1 MRKALFVFV
10 SLLTSLIVNAQQT
23 SKISG
28 MVSSTDGKAMEAAS
42 VSLLRAKD
50 SALVKI
56 VVADKAGA
64 YEFEKIKQ
72 GDYLLQA
79 EAVGHIKTYSPKFSL
94 KADLKIDVLK
104 LSNAPAEIGG
114 VNVTAKRPLIENKI
128 DKTVVN
134 VDASTT
140 NTGLS
145 ALEILEKSPGV
156 TVDNDGNVSLK
167 GKQGVIIL
175 IDGKPT
181 YLSASDLANYLK
193 NMPSDQLDQVEIMS
207 QPSAKYDATGNSGV
221 INIITKKNKANG
233 FNGSINLT
241 TIFAKYFKTPNSLN
255 LNWRQGKFNVFAN
268 YSYAYW
274 QGFNDINI
282 DKSLRN
288 DQNTPFN
295 RYMYQHTYG
304 RIKDVSHDFKVGT
317 DFYADKN
324 TTLGVVVKGELDN
337 SVFHATGISNI
348 YDSLHNFVQYNQAV
362 SETKSPLTNL
372 GFNLNFLRKLKGK
385 DREITADVDY
395 IFYHTPAEQYS
406 YNYLYNSDGL
416 ASSAPYLLNGYLP
429 SNIHIFSFKSDY
441 KQPLKGDASLEAGIK
456 TSFVTTN
463 NDAQYTLYNNIT
475 QKWDPDD
482 TLSNNFIYKENINA
496 AYVNFRKKI
505 KKISIQLGLRAEQT
519 VADGNQVTKQ
529 ISFHKNYVNLFPTAY
544 FNYQKNDNNT
554 FGLSFGRRIQRP
566 GYDNLNPFQFQLD
579 RYTYQQGNP
588 NLQPQFSNNVELSY
602 NYKSRLNIVAN
613 YTKTSGIIN
622 QVLVTV
628 KQPLDSNYT
637 TYQTSDNI
645 ASNVNFGLSAN
656 YNAQLKKWWSLNVFA
671 LLFNNHYKGVSSG
684 QNIDVDITSFNANF
698 SSQFT
703 LKKGWG
709 TEISGFIYGPNYV
722 SSVIYARTMG
732 MFAFGISKK
741 ILKEKATV
749 KVNVRDPFYIMS
761 FRGTAE
767 TNQTYAQIHNYW
779 DNRRLILTFTYRFGK
794 TLNQSPA
801 RKNSGAEDEQSRV
814 KSGGNN

>member
-10 SLLTSLIVNAQQT
+10 SLLTSLIVNAQT